1 MINSF
6 LFMKTL
12 SFTELILSDFFA
24 SNDSESFAS
33 YHFKKKHYKILISKY
48 DKIVR
53 EFDEINALIQKTIFD
68 VNQFYVKRFNTHSYD
83 IFLILQ
89 KKRFHLIMNV

>member
-6 LFMKTL
+6 LSMKTL
-12 SFTELILSDFFA
+12 SFTELILFNFSA

-33 YHFKKKHYKILISKY
+33 YYFKKKHYKILMSKY

-53 EFDEINALIQKTIFD
+53 EFDEINVLIQKTIFD
-68 VNQFYVKRFNTHSYD
+68 VN
-83 IFLILQ
+83 
-89 KKRFHLIMNV
+89 